1 MLEKL
6 FLPVAI
12 RLASTIFKQQFN
24 LYSHGVG
31 CLNVACG
38 RVSTNKKK
46 KDKLINGN
54 LK

>member
-1 MLEKL
+1 MFEKL